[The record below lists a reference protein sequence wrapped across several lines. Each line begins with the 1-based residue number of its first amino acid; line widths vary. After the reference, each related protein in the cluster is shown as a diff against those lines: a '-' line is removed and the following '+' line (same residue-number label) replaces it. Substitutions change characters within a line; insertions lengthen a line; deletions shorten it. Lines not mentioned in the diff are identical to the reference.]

1 MNAKIQSWIVGTL
14 AAGVGALAL
23 GAFLVMVTPAD
34 PAVPSLR
41 QEVLAAKVAAI
52 QSARQATPSTT
63 RSQSPVV
70 AAATDSPRP
79 GIAQLLGA
87 VAAGIAGAI
96 GLVLVGLSIW
106 DRHGASQR
114 ITDAARTALRA
125 RLLEQAARID
135 KTPKP
140 GAVERQELAPVESL
154 TELRLELRA
163 ARRERRSRQQPSRNV
178 A

>member
-1 MNAKIQSWIVGTL
+1 MTAPTATKSIAQTNL
-14 AAGVGALAL
+14 ACHRPLSVFLL
-23 GAFLVMVTPAD
+23 GLPDIATQNGSYKPTDCLPAN

-135 KTPKP
+135 QTPKP
-140 GAVERQELAPVESL
+140 G
-154 TELRLELRA
+154 
-163 ARRERRSRQQPSRNV
+163 
-178 A
+178 